1 MVTRDP
7 HDGEREMVDFRAR
20 LVDAAAGIG
29 RPLSENEADGMATLF
44 RLLREWN
51 RRMNL
56 TGLKDVDSILRR
68 HFLEPISA
76 SMLVKGEGR
85 LVDLGSG
92 NGFPA
97 VPFAILNPEVRLTL
111 VEASEK
117 KSAFLWM
124 VLRELSMNTAQVATR
139 RVCRRADLGDLVPAR
154 WITFRGV
161 KVEEMFRG
169 SGPNLLDEDGRLL
182 AFLARSDAG
191 RIRVSP
197 PDGLT
202 WIETL
207 ELPSFVDDVVA
218 VLGPA

>member
-1 MVTRDP
+1 
-7 HDGEREMVDFRAR
+7 MVDFRAH
-20 LVDAAAGIG
+20 LVHAAAEIG
-29 RPLSENEADGMATLF
+29 RPLTEGEADRMAMHF
-44 RLLREWN
+44 RLLRHWN

-56 TGLKDVDSILRR
+56 TGLKDVEAILRR

-76 SMLVKGEGR
+76 SVLVHGKGR

-92 NGFPA
+92 NGFPG
-97 VPFAILNPEVRLTL
+97 VPLAILNPEVHLTL

-124 VLRELSMNTAQVATR
+124 VLKELSMKTAQVTTR

-161 KVEEMFRG
+161 KVDEMFKGRG
-169 SGPNLLDEDGRLL
+169 QNLLDQNGRLL
-182 AFLARSDAG
+182 AFLSQADAEK
-191 RIRVSP
+191 IRVSP
-197 PDGLT
+197 PDGLA

-207 ELPSFVDDVVA
+207 SLPRSPDDVVA
-218 VLGPA
+218 VFGPARV